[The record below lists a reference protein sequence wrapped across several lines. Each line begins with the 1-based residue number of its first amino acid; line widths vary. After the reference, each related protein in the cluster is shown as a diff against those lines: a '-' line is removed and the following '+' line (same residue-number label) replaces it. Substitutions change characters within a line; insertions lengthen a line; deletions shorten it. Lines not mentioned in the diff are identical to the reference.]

1 MRINQV
7 IALTTYVT
15 ILFQTNSKKYR
26 NNAIN
31 IANNALLQYAY
42 IGKKRKG
49 VLGRFVKGRKRR
61 MDKKTYEKR
70 GYLKEDFR
78 IFYLEDLVSK
88 EIEYHYHDFD
98 KILVFF
104 KGNIEY
110 TIEGKAYTLIPNDI
124 VMVPR
129 GDSHKVQPLLHSL
142 QDKSTEITGKST
154 EYVRLVIY
162 LAPQFLMQYEEKGRN
177 LRDCFLQ
184 VKERYSHVVRLN
196 VKGEVPLLDLA
207 KKLKY
212 SLLNKENE
220 PLSALFQKTLLL
232 QFLILLNQEMEKESV
247 HFVDTS
253 RCNKKVVD
261 IIQYINNCLTDEI
274 SIDSLAEKFYI
285 SKYHMMRQFK
295 LETGYTVGSYMNQK
309 RLLLARELLKQG
321 EPVTKVYLDVG
332 FKDYST
338 FVRAYKQLFGE
349 IPSKRG
355 LG

>member
-1 MRINQV
+1 
-7 IALTTYVT
+7 
-15 ILFQTNSKKYR
+15 
-26 NNAIN
+26 
-31 IANNALLQYAY
+31 
-42 IGKKRKG
+42 
-49 VLGRFVKGRKRR
+49 
-61 MDKKTYEKR
+61 MDKKPYEKR
-70 GYLKEDFR
+70 GYLEEDYR

-98 KILVFF
+98 KIIVFF

-124 VMVPR
+124 VMVPQ
-129 GDSHKVQPLLHSL
+129 GDSHKVEPLLHSL
-142 QDKSTEITGKST
+142 QEKQIDGATAVERNGA

-162 LAPQFLMQYEEKGRN
+162 LSPQFLMQYEEGGKS

-196 VKGEVPLLDLA
+196 VKGEAPLFDLA
-207 KKLKY
+207 KKLKN
-212 SLLNKENE
+212 SLLKKEDE
-220 PLSALFQKTLLL
+220 ALSALFQKTLLL
-232 QFLILLNQEMEKESV
+232 QFLILLNQEMEKESIY
-247 HFVDTS
+247 FVDTS

-261 IIQYINNCLTDEI
+261 IIQYINNHLTDEI

-309 RLLLARELLKQG
+309 RLLMARELLKQG

-332 FKDYST
+332 FKDHST